1 MKLGNNGWGM
11 KELIIYSC
19 VLLSFL
25 LFAMVM
31 LDSFYA
37 DLEKSSGSVA
47 GAVSDDKIDYY
58 DYENEMKDAVIR
70 YISDNNITVDTGDFV
85 VDVDTL
91 IRKDYLSQFY
101 DVYDESK
108 CSGYIVVKNVNGIFS
123 VKPNLI
129 CSNYKTDNGV

>member
-85 VDVDTL
+85 VDVNSFD
-91 IRKDYLSQFY
+91 
-101 DVYDESK
+101 
-108 CSGYIVVKNVNGIFS
+108 KNI
-123 VKPNLI
+123 I
-129 CSNYKTDNGV
+129 I